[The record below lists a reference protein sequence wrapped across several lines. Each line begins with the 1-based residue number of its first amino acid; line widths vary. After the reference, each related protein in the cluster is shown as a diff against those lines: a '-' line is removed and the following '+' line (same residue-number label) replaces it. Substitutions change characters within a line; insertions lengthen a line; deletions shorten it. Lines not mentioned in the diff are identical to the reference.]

1 MRRCVLVVLLLVCS
15 ANALAARRVQLPDF
29 TETHHKIG
37 ITSQPAVGET
47 AMGISIAVMVLLMV
61 GAVWFGLIRRSR
73 RGLILISLTSM
84 VVLGFAWHGCVCPV
98 GSVQNVSLAL
108 ADPGYSIG
116 WILAAVFALPLLAAL
131 LFGRVF
137 CGGACP
143 LGALQ
148 ELVMI
153 RPMRVNKIL
162 DAALSILPWV
172 VLAVATVLAATGA
185 GFVVCQRDPF
195 VTIFRLGGST
205 RQVVMAAAMLGLSVF
220 VARPYCRWL
229 CPYGVLLGLAS
240 KLGWRRLTISPD
252 GSCVSCRLCEDSCPL
267 GAIEGPVPEPAD
279 RHEGRRRLGWA
290 IALLPVLLVAGGA
303 LGRVSAH
310 ALATHHRDVVL
321 YERLIDEIDETIDV
335 KTTTLETDAYRET
348 GGTLELPV
356 LREKLI
362 EARRPIVFG
371 MTLAGVLVGLVVA
384 LKFIALCLRRSRE
397 GYRPVTSKCVS
408 CGRCFAACPLP
419 AKGGDDEE

>member
-1 MRRCVLVVLLLVCS
+1 MRRCVVVILLLACATS
-15 ANALAARRVQLPDF
+15 AFAARRVQLPDF
-29 TETHHKIG
+29 SETHHKIG
-37 ITSQPAVGET
+37 ITSQPVVGDVS
-47 AMGISIAVMVLLMV
+47 MQISLAVMVVLMA
-61 GAVWFGLIRRSR
+61 GAVWFGLYRRSR
-73 RGLILISLTSM
+73 RGLLLVSLTSM

-98 GSVQNVSLAL
+98 GSVQNVALAL
-108 ADPGYSIG
+108 GDSGYSIG

-153 RPMRVNKIL
+153 RPMRVNKTL
-162 DAALSILPWV
+162 DAALGILPWV
-172 VLAVATVLAATGA
+172 VLSVATVLAATGA

-195 VTIFRLGGST
+195 VTIFRLGGTT
-205 RQVVMAAAMLGLSVF
+205 RQVVMAAAMVALSVF

-240 KLGWRRLTISPD
+240 KLGWRHLTISPD

-267 GAIEGPVPEPAD
+267 GAIEGPVPEPTD
-279 RHEGRRRLGWA
+279 RREGRRRLGWA
-290 IALLPVLLVAGGA
+290 IVLLPVLLVGGGA
-303 LGRVSAH
+303 LGRVAAP

-321 YERLIDEIDETIDV
+321 YERLIDEVDETIDV
-335 KTTTLETDAYRET
+335 KTATLETEAYREA
-348 GGTLELPV
+348 GGTLDLPV
-356 LREKLI
+356 LREKL
-362 EARRPIVFG
+362 ADAQRPIVFG
-371 MTLAGVLVGLVVA
+371 MTLAGALVGLVVA

-397 GYRPVTSKCVS
+397 GYRPVASKCVS
-408 CGRCFAACPLP
+408 CGQCFAACPLE
-419 AKGGDDEE
+419 ATEAGDE